1 MLKLLK
7 NILGA
12 KPESSAVADRFSR
25 IQIAT
30 CVLLRF
36 SHRQMIEA
44 KLKVLDDLAAG
55 SQP

>member
-30 CVLLRF
+30 CVLLRL